1 MKYCI
6 TLILFLLMSPLY
18 SISIKDIKTPKN
30 VKQYNESLKIIIKYE
45 TDIYQKVYIKL
56 IEVKEKYPDFTQ
68 CKKMVDQITNQFYK
82 NEYVVCLKAYGIL
95 YQYKLP
101 KDYKIPQEVETIFD
115 YYFLIYK
122 RYEDFFDFFK
132 PKWSVYFD
140 KDEIDDSVTYSF
152 INENDK
158 GKALIIRFNPQEMEI
173 LINWNDYIGSSDSL
187 KMFTRFGTNKANEEY
202 WQASTTGKA
211 SFCPEPDALIQEML
225 INSKVTFRVYE
236 YSGTPI
242 TTEFDLNGLVSIL
255 EENSNKNEIIDECL
269 FVYKTKAEI
278 FFIIS
283 NFSNIVISATNQLVL
298 IKSPNDAIKL
308 IDNTISR
315 LMKQY
320 EELEKYTRKFIDR
333 LERSDLLVYLD
344 HVYDLVEIF
353 SGEIEDKFE
362 EECKTEDS
370 LLNQSLQSLF
380 TYLDDETQKITEA
393 YDQ

>member
-1 MKYCI
+1 
-6 TLILFLLMSPLY
+6 MSPLY